1 MFRGP
6 LLEIFSLLFSG
17 NPSQSQ
23 IISCVLSVF
32 SVLVIIFV
40 VFPIHECAHGLMAKI
55 LGDDTAERQGRLT
68 LNPFAHIDPFG
79 ALAMFICRIGW
90 AKPTPVNLRN
100 CTKVKQRTALALTSL
115 AGPLANVLLS
125 YILVIAAKIVL
136 ISSCNGDPNE
146 LIMYVVTGVSPSGS
160 MNDVIWYVV
169 NGLIYTALINIYL
182 AVFNLV
188 PIPPFDGFNIL
199 SSFLPGKAVYVMQR
213 NQQIIYWVFFA
224 LLVFGILDVP
234 FGLASNGI
242 MWLLDKGSF
251 FVPDHGMLQMII

>member
-6 LLEIFSLLFSG
+6 LLEIFSLIFSG
-17 NPSQSQ
+17 NPTQSQ
-23 IISCVLSVF
+23 VISCVLSVF

-90 AKPTPVNLRN
+90 AKPTPVDIRRCN
-100 CTKVKQRTALALTSL
+100 KVKPRTALALTSL
-115 AGPLANVLLS
+115 AGPLANILLG
-125 YILVIAAKIVL
+125 YVL
-136 ISSCNGDPNE
+136 IIAEKLVLVYGTGDAAV
-146 LIMYVVTGVSPSGS
+146 YVAL
-160 MNDVIWYVV
+160 
-169 NGLIYTALINIYL
+169 GLYYTVQINIYL

-199 SSFLPGKAVYVMQR
+199 ASFLPGKAVYFMQK

-224 LLVFGILDVP
+224 LLVFGVLDLP
-234 FGLASNGI
+234 LGAASNGI
-242 MWLLDKGSF
+242 MWLLDKASSF
-251 FVPDHGMLQMII
+251 VNLFA

>member
-1 MFRGP
+1 
-6 LLEIFSLLFSG
+6 
-17 NPSQSQ
+17 
-23 IISCVLSVF
+23 
-32 SVLVIIFV
+32 
-40 VFPIHECAHGLMAKI
+40 MAKI

-90 AKPTPVNLRN
+90 AKPTPVDLRRFR
-100 CTKVKQRTALALTSL
+100 KVKPRTALALTSL

-125 YILVIAAKIVL
+125 YILVIAYKIVM
-136 ISSCNGDPNE
+136 INMTSMA
-146 LIMYVVTGVSPSGS
+146 MY
-160 MNDVIWYVV
+160 YVAL
-169 NGLIYTALINIYL
+169 GLLYTAQINIYL

-234 FGLASNGI
+234 FGLASDGI

-251 FVPDHGMLQMII
+251 FVDLIAR

>member
-90 AKPTPVNLRN
+90 AKPTPVDLRN

-125 YILVIAAKIVL
+125 YILVIAYKIVMFNMT
-136 ISSCNGDPNE
+136 SMA
-146 LIMYVVTGVSPSGS
+146 MY
-160 MNDVIWYVV
+160 YVAL
-169 NGLIYTALINIYL
+169 GLLYTAQINIYL

-199 SSFLPGKAVYVMQR
+199 SSFLPGKAVYFMQR

-251 FVPDHGMLQMII
+251 FVDLIAR

>member
-125 YILVIAAKIVL
+125 YILVIAYKIVMFNMT
-136 ISSCNGDPNE
+136 SMA
-146 LIMYVVTGVSPSGS
+146 MY
-160 MNDVIWYVV
+160 YVAL
-169 NGLIYTALINIYL
+169 GLLYTAQINIYL

-199 SSFLPGKAVYVMQR
+199 SSFLPGKAVYFMQR

-224 LLVFGILDVP
+224 LLVFGMLDVP

-251 FVPDHGMLQMII
+251 FVDLIAR

>member
-90 AKPTPVNLRN
+90 AKPTPVDLRN

-125 YILVIAAKIVL
+125 YILVIAYKIVM
-136 ISSCNGDPNE
+136 INMTSMA
-146 LIMYVVTGVSPSGS
+146 MY
-160 MNDVIWYVV
+160 YVAL
-169 NGLIYTALINIYL
+169 GLLYTAQINIYL

-199 SSFLPGKAVYVMQR
+199 SSFLPGKAVYFMQR

-251 FVPDHGMLQMII
+251 FVDLIAR

>member
-90 AKPTPVNLRN
+90 AKPTPVDLRR
-100 CTKVKQRTALALTSL
+100 CTKVKPRTALALTSL

-125 YILVIAAKIVL
+125 YILVIAYKIVMFNMT
-136 ISSCNGDPNE
+136 SN
-146 LIMYVVTGVSPSGS
+146 YVAL
-160 MNDVIWYVV
+160 
-169 NGLIYTALINIYL
+169 GLLYTARINIYL

-199 SSFLPGKAVYVMQR
+199 SSFLPGKAVYFMQR

-224 LLVFGILDVP
+224 LLVFGMLDVP

-251 FVPDHGMLQMII
+251 FVDLIAR

>member
-90 AKPTPVNLRN
+90 AKPTPVDLRR
-100 CTKVKQRTALALTSL
+100 CTKVKPRTALALTSL

-125 YILVIAAKIVL
+125 YILVIAYKIVM
-136 ISSCNGDPNE
+136 INMTSMA
-146 LIMYVVTGVSPSGS
+146 MY
-160 MNDVIWYVV
+160 YVAL
-169 NGLIYTALINIYL
+169 GLLYTAQINIYL

-234 FGLASNGI
+234 FGLASDGI

-251 FVPDHGMLQMII
+251 FVDLIAR

>member
-17 NPSQSQ
+17 NPNQSQ

-68 LNPFAHIDPFG
+68 LNPFVHIDPFG

-90 AKPTPVNLRN
+90 AKPTPVDLRR
-100 CTKVKQRTALALTSL
+100 CTKVKPRTALALTSL

-125 YILVIAAKIVL
+125 YILVIAYKIVM
-136 ISSCNGDPNE
+136 INMTSMA
-146 LIMYVVTGVSPSGS
+146 MY
-160 MNDVIWYVV
+160 YVAL
-169 NGLIYTALINIYL
+169 GLLYTAQINIYL

-234 FGLASNGI
+234 FGLASDGI

-251 FVPDHGMLQMII
+251 FVDLIAR

>member
-6 LLEIFSLLFSG
+6 LLEIFSLIFSG
-17 NPSQSQ
+17 NPSQQQ

-90 AKPTPVNLRN
+90 AKPTPVNIRN

-115 AGPLANVLLS
+115 AGPLANILLS
-125 YILVIAAKIVL
+125 YILIIIAKIVL
-136 ISSCNGDPNE
+136 VSSVGNVSDVV
-146 LIMYVVTGVSPSGS
+146 LYVV
-160 MNDVIWYVV
+160 MA
-169 NGLIYTALINIYL
+169 LCYTATINVFL
-182 AVFNLV
+182 GVFNLI

-199 SSFLPGKAVYVMQR
+199 SS
-213 NQQIIYWVFFA
+213 
-224 LLVFGILDVP
+224 LLHAEEPAGD
-234 FGLASNGI
+234 
-242 MWLLDKGSF
+242 LLGVLRAADIRRS
-251 FVPDHGMLQMII
+251 

>member
-90 AKPTPVNLRN
+90 AKPTPVDLRR
-100 CTKVKQRTALALTSL
+100 CTKVKPRTALALTSL

-125 YILVIAAKIVL
+125 YILVIAYKIVM
-136 ISSCNGDPNE
+136 INMTSMA
-146 LIMYVVTGVSPSGS
+146 MY
-160 MNDVIWYVV
+160 YVAL
-169 NGLIYTALINIYL
+169 GLLYTAQINIYL

-251 FVPDHGMLQMII
+251 FVDLIAR

>member
-125 YILVIAAKIVL
+125 YILVIAYKIVMFNMT
-136 ISSCNGDPNE
+136 SMA
-146 LIMYVVTGVSPSGS
+146 MY
-160 MNDVIWYVV
+160 YVAL
-169 NGLIYTALINIYL
+169 GLLYTAQINIYL

-199 SSFLPGKAVYVMQR
+199 SSFLPGKAVYFMQR

-224 LLVFGILDVP
+224 LLVFGMLNVP

-251 FVPDHGMLQMII
+251 FVDLIAR

>member
-90 AKPTPVNLRN
+90 AKPTPVDLRR
-100 CTKVKQRTALALTSL
+100 CTRVKPRTALALTSL

-125 YILVIAAKIVL
+125 YILVIAYKIVM
-136 ISSCNGDPNE
+136 INMTSMA
-146 LIMYVVTGVSPSGS
+146 MY
-160 MNDVIWYVV
+160 YVAL
-169 NGLIYTALINIYL
+169 GLLYTAQINIYL

-251 FVPDHGMLQMII
+251 FVDLIAR

>member
-125 YILVIAAKIVL
+125 YILVIAYKIVMFNMT
-136 ISSCNGDPNE
+136 SMA
-146 LIMYVVTGVSPSGS
+146 MY
-160 MNDVIWYVV
+160 YVAL
-169 NGLIYTALINIYL
+169 GLLYTAQINIYL

-224 LLVFGILDVP
+224 LLVFGMLDVP

-251 FVPDHGMLQMII
+251 FVDLIAQ

>member
-125 YILVIAAKIVL
+125 YILVIAYKIVMFNMT
-136 ISSCNGDPNE
+136 SMA
-146 LIMYVVTGVSPSGS
+146 MY
-160 MNDVIWYVV
+160 YVAL
-169 NGLIYTALINIYL
+169 GLLYTAQINIYL

-251 FVPDHGMLQMII
+251 FVDLIAR

>member
-17 NPSQSQ
+17 NPTQAQ

-90 AKPTPVNLRN
+90 AKPTPVNIRN

-115 AGPLANVLLS
+115 AGPVANILLS
-125 YILVIAAKIVL
+125 YVLIIVSKIILVNSIGSVSDVTL
-136 ISSCNGDPNE
+136 
-146 LIMYVVTGVSPSGS
+146 YVV
-160 MNDVIWYVV
+160 M
-169 NGLIYTALINIYL
+169 GLCYTATINVYL
-182 AVFNLV
+182 GVFNLI

-199 SSFLPGKAVYVMQR
+199 SSFLPGKAVYFMQR
-213 NQQIIYWVFFA
+213 NQQVIYWVFFA
-224 LLVFGILDVP
+224 LLVFGALDIP
-234 FGLASNGI
+234 LGAASNGI
-242 MWLLDKGSF
+242 IWLLDKASF
-251 FVPDHGMLQMII
+251 FVPDGGLINLFI

>member
-1 MFRGP
+1 MARSP
-6 LLEIFSLLFSG
+6 ALAG
-17 NPSQSQ
+17 NPTQAQ

-90 AKPTPVNLRN
+90 AKPTPVNIRN

-115 AGPLANVLLS
+115 AGPLANILLS
-125 YILVIAAKIVL
+125 YILIIIAKIVL
-136 ISSCNGDPNE
+136 VSSVGNVSDVV
-146 LIMYVVTGVSPSGS
+146 LYVV
-160 MNDVIWYVV
+160 MA
-169 NGLIYTALINIYL
+169 LCYTATINVFL
-182 AVFNLV
+182 GVFNLI

-199 SSFLPGKAVYVMQR
+199 SSFLPGKAVYFMQK
-213 NQQIIYWVFFA
+213 NQQVIYWVFFA
-224 LLVFGILDVP
+224 LLIFGALDVP
-234 FGLASNGI
+234 LGAASNGI
-242 MWLLDKGSF
+242 IWLLNKASF
-251 FVPDHGMLQMII
+251 FVPDGGLINLFI

>member
-6 LLEIFSLLFSG
+6 LLEIFSLIFSG
-17 NPSQSQ
+17 NPSQQQ

-90 AKPTPVNLRN
+90 AKPTPVNIRN

-115 AGPLANVLLS
+115 AGPVANILLS
-125 YILVIAAKIVL
+125 YVLIIASKIILVSVMGAAEVNQVL
-136 ISSCNGDPNE
+136 I
-146 LIMYVVTGVSPSGS
+146 YVV
-160 MNDVIWYVV
+160 M
-169 NGLIYTALINIYL
+169 GLCYTATINVYL
-182 AVFNLV
+182 GVFNLI

-199 SSFLPGKAVYVMQR
+199 ASFLPGKAVYFMQK
-213 NQQIIYWVFFA
+213 NQQVIYWVFFA
-224 LLVFGILDVP
+224 LLVFGALDIP
-234 FGLASNGI
+234 LGAASNGI
-242 MWLLDKGSF
+242 IWLLDKASF
-251 FVPDHGMLQMII
+251 FIPDGGLINMFI

>member
-6 LLEIFSLLFSG
+6 LLEIFSLIFSG
-17 NPSQSQ
+17 NPSQQQ

-90 AKPTPVNLRN
+90 AKPTPVNIRN

-115 AGPLANVLLS
+115 AGPLANILLS
-125 YILVIAAKIVL
+125 YILIIIAKIVL
-136 ISSCNGDPNE
+136 VSSVGNVSDVV
-146 LIMYVVTGVSPSGS
+146 LYVV
-160 MNDVIWYVV
+160 MA
-169 NGLIYTALINIYL
+169 LCYTATINVFL
-182 AVFNLV
+182 GVFNLI

-199 SSFLPGKAVYVMQR
+199 SSFLPGKAVYFMQK
-213 NQQIIYWVFFA
+213 NQQVI
-224 LLVFGILDVP
+224 
-234 FGLASNGI
+234 
-242 MWLLDKGSF
+242 
-251 FVPDHGMLQMII
+251 

>member
-125 YILVIAAKIVL
+125 YILVIAYKIVML
-136 ISSCNGDPNE
+136 NMTSMA
-146 LIMYVVTGVSPSGS
+146 MY
-160 MNDVIWYVV
+160 YVAL
-169 NGLIYTALINIYL
+169 GLLYTAQINIYL

-251 FVPDHGMLQMII
+251 FVDLIAR

>member
-125 YILVIAAKIVL
+125 YILVIAYKIVMFNMT
-136 ISSCNGDPNE
+136 SN
-146 LIMYVVTGVSPSGS
+146 YVAL
-160 MNDVIWYVV
+160 
-169 NGLIYTALINIYL
+169 GLLYTARINIYL

-199 SSFLPGKAVYVMQR
+199 SSFLPGKAVYFMQR

-224 LLVFGILDVP
+224 LLVFGMLDVP

-251 FVPDHGMLQMII
+251 FVDLIAR